1 MSRRFVGNRGD
12 LLSALGAAPTT
23 PRHRRGAGPKPA
35 LKLPR
40 YDPSIELKDYTG
52 SRARPEIQ
60 AVLKGHISLETARVQ
75 RLQTL
80 MALLNN
86 VDQVTRQLR
95 DEDMA
100 GDPAA
105 LQARMAAFLAA
116 REQTVEMWR
125 QAARARQQQQRRSVD
140 DPDTAMVH
148 PAHVPG
154 RRMGP
159 AESEQ
164 QWRELDRL
172 VQEQAA
178 TFEQLWSRAAAAA
191 NPAIFNM
198 PTTARHPTRPKQNS
212 AIIIHLFLLD
222 HIRIGHSSTTQ
233 PVPKLRTTTASR
245 SARPRPRNN
254 AKAKAKPNPSP
265 NPNRRPHAAPWVVQK
280 QALAAKFGS
289 EGWSPRRKLSPDAM
303 LHLRALHAAN
313 PQLYTTPLLA
323 STFKQSP
330 EAIRRILKSK
340 WLSEASEDAVQARRE
355 RWARR
360 HDRIWDVKS
369 ELGLRPKR
377 RGDRKVEDASVAG
390 ERIESEMWAEDVLRR
405 AREGGGGL

>member
-1 MSRRFVGNRGD
+1 MRRV
-12 LLSALGAAPTT
+12 SARRVRSLVQRDENTRRNSVEEEKEAATGAPAPAPT
-23 PRHRRGAGPKPA
+23 
-35 LKLPR
+35 PR
-40 YDPSIELKDYTG
+40 YDTNVELKHYTG
-52 SRARPEIQ
+52 SRAHPEIQ
-60 AVLKGHISLETARVQ
+60 SVLKGRISLETARVQ
-75 RLQTL
+75 RLQNL

-95 DEDMA
+95 EEDLA
-100 GDPAA
+100 GNAAA
-105 LQARMAAFLAA
+105 LQARIAAFLAA
-116 REQTVEMWR
+116 REQTVGMWR
-125 QAARARQQQQRRSVD
+125 QAARARQQRRHSVD
-140 DPDTAMVH
+140 DHDPDTAMVH

-164 QWRELDRL
+164 QWRELDWL

-178 TFEQLWSRAAAAA
+178 TFEP
-191 NPAIFNM
+191 PAWLI
-198 PTTARHPTRPKQNS
+198 
-212 AIIIHLFLLD
+212 
-222 HIRIGHSSTTQ
+222 
-233 PVPKLRTTTASR
+233 
-245 SARPRPRNN
+245 
-254 AKAKAKPNPSP
+254 
-265 NPNRRPHAAPWVVQK
+265 QK
-280 QALAAKFGS
+280 RALAAKFGS

-303 LHLRALHAAN
+303 LHLRTLHAAN

-340 WLSEASEDAVQARRE
+340 WLGEASADAVQARRE

-377 RGDRKVEDASVAG
+377 KSERKAEDASVAG
-390 ERIESEMWAEDVLRR
+390 ERVESEIWAEEVLRR
-405 AREGGGGL
+405 AREGGGI